1 MRYTGVTRSEM
12 TRVTSGGDEGKPPTL
27 PFLVLYP
34 PKTTAGAAA
43 YFKMPCI
50 FVNFRC
56 SVLGLTTYDESFHL
70 TSKKVFNLVF
80 NKQSN
85 GEERGSSVLGVVDC
99 TG

>member
-1 MRYTGVTRSEM
+1 M

-70 TSKKVFNLVF
+70 TLQKVFNLVF
-80 NKQSN
+80 KTIMAGKKTCLFS
-85 GEERGSSVLGVVDC
+85 GMY
-99 TG
+99 